1 LQRWSREESEAAIKA
16 RGGKAPGSVS
26 QKTTAVVLGEDPGGA
41 KLTKAT
47 ELGIPLLDEEG
58 FERLLETGEL
68 P

>member
-1 LQRWSREESEAAIKA
+1 LSREDAEAAIKA

-26 QKTTAVVLGEDPGGA
+26 QKTTALVVGSEPGGA

-47 ELGIPLLDEEG
+47 GLGVPVLDEDA

-68 P
+68 PG